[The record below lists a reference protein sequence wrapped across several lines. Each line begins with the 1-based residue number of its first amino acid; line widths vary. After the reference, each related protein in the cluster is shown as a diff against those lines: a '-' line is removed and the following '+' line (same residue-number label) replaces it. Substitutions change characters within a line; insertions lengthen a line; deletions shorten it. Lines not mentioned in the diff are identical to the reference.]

1 MTLTTRFMFHGA
13 LQDFLSQAGPRD
25 YCYTGH
31 PSIKDAIEAQGIPHP
46 EVGAI
51 FVDNKAVDQGYGL
64 QGGESVAVYP
74 VFAHPPVAPAFAL
87 PQQPASPIRFVLDI
101 HLGKLARY
109 LRLAGFDTY
118 YDKPDPGDAAIAR
131 QVQTRDA
138 VLLTRDIGLL
148 KRKEIRY
155 GHWLRATESRQ
166 QFQEVVTLYRLR
178 EAFHPFSR
186 CVHCNNAIYPIAKT
200 KIQQL
205 LPRRVAKQLQQFYRC
220 EHCGQVYWKGSH
232 YQRMRNFLDRVGNSP
247 DQLLK

>member
-1 MTLTTRFMFHGA
+1 MTLTTRFVFHGT
-13 LQDFLSQAGPRD
+13 LQDFLSQAGARD
-25 YCYTGH
+25 YCYQGH

-51 FVDNKAVDQGYGL
+51 VVDSNAVGQGYGL
-64 QGGESVAVYP
+64 QGGESVVVYP

-87 PQQPASPIRFVLDI
+87 PEQPPSPVRFVLDV

-118 YDKPDPGDAAIAR
+118 YEKQDPGDEYIAK
-131 QVQTRDA
+131 QAQTRDA

-166 QFQEVVTLYRLR
+166 QFQEIVTLYQLG
-178 EAFHPFSR
+178 EAFRPFSR
-186 CVHCNNAIYPIAKT
+186 CVHCNHAIASVAKA
-200 KIQQL
+200 KIQTL
-205 LPRRVAKQLQQFYRC
+205 LPQRVAEQLQDFYRC

-232 YQRMRNFLDRVGNSP
+232 YQRMRSFLDRVGHSP